1 MDPTLILGLLA
12 ALAVYGGIVAAA
24 TRYYVRTQLRLADY
38 ETEMRLRESIQANSD
53 QLSRAYGAIDALEK
67 NREADADRIDRLSR
81 RLNGYAQR
89 REAP

>member
-1 MDPTLILGLLA
+1 MDLS
-12 ALAVYGGIVAAA
+12 
-24 TRYYVRTQLRLADY
+24 D
-38 ETEMRLRESIQANSD
+38 SIQANSD